1 MQRKT
6 GLGGNN
12 GTKENSKMAEAKIS
26 TKQREASKQ
35 NWSKFCYKLH
45 KEQQMLMKVICL
57 KTQTRKKSRTV
68 YNTQKTAE
76 VLKRLTSSLKC

>member
-1 MQRKT
+1 MYKKSNNSDMQRKT

-35 NWSKFCYKLH
+35 N
-45 KEQQMLMKVICL
+45 
-57 KTQTRKKSRTV
+57 
-68 YNTQKTAE
+68 
-76 VLKRLTSSLKC
+76 

>member
-26 TKQREASKQ
+26 TKQRKASKQ
-35 NWSKFCYKLH
+35 KQASC
-45 KEQQMLMKVICL
+45 VIDCP
-57 KTQTRKKSRTV
+57 KSGR
-68 YNTQKTAE
+68 
-76 VLKRLTSSLKC
+76 C